1 MKTIAVI
8 SQKGGAGKTTLVIN
22 LAGAAETAGLSAVII
37 DLDPQASAKVWHDH
51 RHKERPVVISAQSK
65 RLAEVIATAK
75 KHGADLCIIDT
86 APHSETAALDAA
98 KAADIVLIPCRASY
112 IDLKA
117 VSTTVDIVKLARN
130 PPAMFVLSCVRPGDR
145 SLPDDAEK
153 ALSEH
158 GLPVSP
164 VRISLRSDCVHALT
178 AGQTISEYAP
188 AGAAAREVYQLFKLS
203 FHQETQMTSHPD
215 DRRGALRV

>member
-22 LAGAAETAGLSAVII
+22 LAGAAEAAGLSAVII

-51 RHKERPVVISAQSK
+51 RRKESPVVISAQSK

-75 KHGADLCIIDT
+75 EHGADLCIIDT

-117 VSTTVDIVKLARN
+117 VSTTVDIVNLAKK

-145 SLPDDAEK
+145 SLPEDAEK

-158 GLPVSP
+158 GLPISP
-164 VRISLRSDCVHALT
+164 IRISLRSDCVHALT

-188 AGAAAREVYQLFKLS
+188 DGAAAKEVHQLFKLA
-203 FHQETQMTSHPD
+203 FHQDRKMTIHQAIRESLH
-215 DRRGALRV
+215 A